1 MAKSELVGEQV
12 RLPGIINMDL
22 EATKIRTLDEVR
34 TNMINYCIDYT
45 VLNMKEYFCYEL
57 HVLTSYG

>member
-34 TNMINYCIDYT
+34 TNI
-45 VLNMKEYFCYEL
+45 
-57 HVLTSYG
+57 SQ